1 MVGPSRF
8 ESDTHRFRWYYT
20 LLSACKSALAKLVLL
35 PSFILNLW
43 NGFTLVARRHGNWLE
58 IADCFLSGFWELR
71 SFAFDKRLA
80 ARLDDQSPLPGHHRP
95 CRGSRAIEHLRAGPL
110 YEPLGSGARDEN
122 RLQRQ
127 GSGHLCQGGAGGC
140 ARRGYRRSIRTAP

>member
-58 IADCFLSGFWELR
+58 IADCFLSGFWEAKELR
-71 SFAFDKRLA
+71 IRKATAPRALMTSDHYLA
-80 ARLDDQSPLPGHHRP
+80 TTYPVED
-95 CRGSRAIEHLRAGPL
+95 RASSSTCVP
-110 YEPLGSGARDEN
+110 
-122 RLQRQ
+122 
-127 GSGHLCQGGAGGC
+127 
-140 ARRGYRRSIRTAP
+140 RRIITRTAWLWRAR